1 MDFMKQLVMTIESAK
16 IREINDLSHVKKDL
30 EIARTEN
37 FKLKETVVT
46 DNGQLAFL
54 KEQL

>member
-1 MDFMKQLVMTIESAK
+1 MTIETAK
-16 IREINDLSHVKKDL
+16 TREINDLSYVKKDL

-46 DNGQLAFL
+46 DNGQLVFL